1 MTSRL
6 KAERIHISRAL
17 TENIVWE
24 EGVLKGFSFITS
36 FWTAS
41 VQHSFRNSKGKVNP

>member
-17 TENIVWE
+17 TENIVRG
-24 EGVLKGFSFITS
+24 EGDLEGFITS
-36 FWTAS
+36 F
-41 VQHSFRNSKGKVNP
+41 

>member
-24 EGVLKGFSFITS
+24 EGVLKV
-36 FWTAS
+36 S
-41 VQHSFRNSKGKVNP
+41 VS